1 MKLTEIKIELENV
14 KNLGLRFYFRP
25 GWMLKNPKIQV
36 ENKNKIGEKIPR
48 RTRELNRLW
57 AHNEWLASADR

>member
-14 KNLGLRFYFRP
+14 KNLGLCFYFQP

-36 ENKNKIGEKIPR
+36 ENKKQ
-48 RTRELNRLW
+48 NRGKNSKTNSR
-57 AHNEWLASADR
+57 AQQIVGSQRVACER